1 MKLSSEVSGEIIELP
16 VVEGQQVKKG
26 DLLVKIN
33 PDIYQSNLSRSQATL
48 QNARAGLDQAEA
60 TLKEAKASYDRNK
73 QLFEKGIISKADW
86 DKAVSS
92 YEVAQASKQSAYYSV
107 QSAGATVNEASDNLN
122 RTTIYAPMSGTI
134 SKLDVELGERV
145 VGTQQMA
152 GTEILRVANLNNME
166 VEVDVNENDIV
177 KVQIGDSA
185 IVEVDAYLKKEFRGL
200 VTEIANSADGALT
213 ADQVTNFKVKVRI
226 LEESYKDLV
235 EGKPEHYSPFRPGMT
250 ATVDILT
257 DKRTQTL
264 GVPISSVVVK
274 TDTSCTKSFV
284 KKDDKVESQEKEK
297 YECVFV
303 KVGDEAKLRV
313 IKTGIQDD
321 SNIEVISGL
330 NENDEIIT
338 GPYNMVS
345 RTLDNCDKVKA
356 KGSNESK
363 KDSEE
368 AKE

>member
-1 MKLSSEVSGEIIELP
+1 
-16 VVEGQQVKKG
+16 
-26 DLLVKIN
+26 
-33 PDIYQSNLSRSQATL
+33 
-48 QNARAGLDQAEA
+48 
-60 TLKEAKASYDRNK
+60 
-73 QLFEKGIISKADW
+73 
-86 DKAVSS
+86 
-92 YEVAQASKQSAYYSV
+92 
-107 QSAGATVNEASDNLN
+107 
-122 RTTIYAPMSGTI
+122 
-134 SKLDVELGERV
+134 
-145 VGTQQMA
+145 
-152 GTEILRVANLNNME
+152 
-166 VEVDVNENDIV
+166 
-177 KVQIGDSA
+177 
-185 IVEVDAYLKKEFRGL
+185 
-200 VTEIANSADGALT
+200 
-213 ADQVTNFKVKVRI
+213 
-226 LEESYKDLV
+226 
-235 EGKPEHYSPFRPGMT
+235 